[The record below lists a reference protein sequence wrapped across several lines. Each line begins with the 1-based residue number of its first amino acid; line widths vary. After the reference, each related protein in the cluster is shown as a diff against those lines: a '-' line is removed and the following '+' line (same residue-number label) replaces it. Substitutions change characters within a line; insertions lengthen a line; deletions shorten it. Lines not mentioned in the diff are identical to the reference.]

1 MIPFETLFKQ
11 HRGRRCSKWQHYF
24 SVYDRHLFH
33 LIGQEFTLL
42 EIGVAQGGSL
52 QLWKKYFG
60 GRVSVV
66 GIDLD
71 PNSYFEEP
79 QIRVFTGDQS
89 DRVFLEGVLAKIGTP
104 TVIIDDGSHIQSH
117 IIKTHRVLYPTLTSN
132 GVYIIEDCH
141 TSYWP
146 RFEGGV
152 NSHLNAVE
160 IFSKSSHDV
169 NEKWYNVSRTPII
182 GNLDSI
188 SFYDSLIVM
197 EKRENKYL
205 RRMVDVDHEGPK
217 IMETV

>member
-1 MIPFETLFKQ
+1 MHQFETLFKE

-24 SVYDRHLFH
+24 SIYDRYLSH
-33 LIGQEFTLL
+33 LIGRRFTLL

-52 QLWKKYFG
+52 QLWRKYFG
-60 GRVSVV
+60 EQVTVV
-66 GIDLD
+66 GIDKN

-79 QIRVFTGDQS
+79 GIRVFIGDQS
-89 DRVFLEGVLAKIGTP
+89 DESFLRSVISEIGSP

-117 IIKTHRVLYPTLTSN
+117 IIKTHQVLYPTLASN

-169 NEKWYNVSRTPII
+169 NEKWYNVSRIPII

-188 SFYDSLIVM
+188 SFYDSMIVM

-205 RRMVDVDHEGPK
+205 RRMVDVDREGPK
-217 IMETV
+217 IMETI